1 MQMTRWQNNK
11 EDVPA
16 KKHLQ
21 SNCLRRLRAMWK
33 RKGLGKA
40 REWSQ
45 WRGGRDG
52 KERWRKW
59 GKDKGD
65 ATSERTPTFA
75 LQKGGKVWVGRRWA
89 MKEHRG
95 EVAEKI
101 PFRREQELTNIYGS
115 KRTDDE
121 MLMKKKA
128 ARNRRSW
135 LNRLG

>member
-1 MQMTRWQNNK
+1 MQMTRWQKNK

-52 KERWRKW
+52 KERWRK
-59 GKDKGD
+59 
-65 ATSERTPTFA
+65 
-75 LQKGGKVWVGRRWA
+75 
-89 MKEHRG
+89 
-95 EVAEKI
+95 
-101 PFRREQELTNIYGS
+101 
-115 KRTDDE
+115 
-121 MLMKKKA
+121 
-128 ARNRRSW
+128 
-135 LNRLG
+135 